1 MATEQVKEISSRLGK
16 VGGQAVLE
24 GVMMRSG
31 TAVALAVRQPDG
43 GIVLDRSEFVSARKK
58 HRALNFPI
66 LRGIVNF
73 VEMLKLSYGT
83 LMKSADLLGLEDELA
98 AAPEGGETTAE
109 DDEKRRKK
117 AERAVKITEVVS
129 LVLGFA
135 LAVGLF
141 VVLPVYVA
149 KLINYLTPGVDLDSL
164 FAVTSLIEGAVRIV
178 LFIGY
183 MLLMTLLPDMRRTF
197 EYHGAEHKSVFCYE
211 YGWDMT
217 PENARRCTRFHPRC
231 GTSFIFVILLI
242 SILIGAF
249 IPGSLPKLARIGC
262 KLLLVPLIV
271 GISYEF
277 IMYAGKHDNA
287 FVRIVSAPGL
297 WMQRITTK
305 EPSDDQIKVA
315 IAALKAAIPDDF
327 PEMVGV
333 DALDADGKP
342 VQPAADE
349 EKTDGEE
356 PTGGTE
362 TE

>member
-1 MATEQVKEISSRLGK
+1 MATEQAKEISSRLGK

-98 AAPEGGETTAE
+98 AAPEGVESTAE

-117 AERAVKITEVVS
+117 AERAVKVTEAVS
-129 LVLGFA
+129 LVLGLC

-141 VVLPVYVA
+141 VVLPVYAA

-305 EPSDDQIKVA
+305 EPSDDQIEVA

-349 EKTDGEE
+349 EKTDGGET
-356 PTGGTE
+356 TGGTE

>member
-1 MATEQVKEISSRLGK
+1 MANEKPVEISSRLGK

-31 TAVALAVRQPDG
+31 TAVALAVRQEDG
-43 GIVLDRSEFVSARKK
+43 GIVLDRSEFTSVRKK
-58 HRALNFPI
+58 HRVLDWPI
-66 LRGIVNF
+66 IRGIVNF
-73 VEMLKLSYGT
+73 VEMLKLSYAT

-98 AAPEGGETTAE
+98 AAPEGKETSAE
-109 DDEKRRKK
+109 DEEKRRKK

-129 LVLGFA
+129 LLLGVC

-141 VVLPVYVA
+141 VVLPVYAA
-149 KLINYLTPGVDLDSL
+149 KLVNYLTPGVDIDSL

-217 PENARRCTRFHPRC
+217 PANARRCTRFHPRC

-305 EPSDDQIKVA
+305 EPSDDQIEVA
-315 IAALKAAIPDDF
+315 IAALKAAIPADF

-333 DALDADGKP
+333 DALEADGKP
-342 VQPAADE
+342 VRPETDE
-349 EKTDGEE
+349 PSDGE
-356 PTGGTE
+356 TK
-362 TE
+362 